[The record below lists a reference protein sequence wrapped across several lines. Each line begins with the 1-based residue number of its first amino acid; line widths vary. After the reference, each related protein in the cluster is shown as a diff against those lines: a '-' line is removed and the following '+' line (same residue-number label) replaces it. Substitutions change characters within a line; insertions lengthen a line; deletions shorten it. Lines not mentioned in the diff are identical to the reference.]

1 MTLRARKPGE
11 KALLSEA
18 GFCRRCGAH
27 VSQLFAQRLAPD
39 LHRCELGSWDWL
51 DAQLPGDDD
60 RGRR

>member
-39 LHRCELGSWDWL
+39 LHRCELGSAQWL
-51 DAQLPGDDD
+51 VDVLSGKYGG
-60 RGRR
+60 GR